1 MNLGNP
7 QHSNIMERLIIKG
20 GNHLQGEIDCSGA
33 KNAGLPI
40 LASTILLDGSALIGN
55 LPHLQDITTKLE
67 LLNSM
72 GSQINFHEDG
82 YIEINS
88 SNILLPEARYELVKT
103 MRASILV
110 MGPLVAKYGKAKI
123 SQPGGCDIGTR
134 PIDFH
139 LSGLEQMGA
148 EIKSD
153 SKYIYLKAKKLNPI
167 DFTFPKVSVTGTE
180 NLMMA
185 ATLIEGTTT
194 LRNCAKE
201 PEVVELANYLNS
213 CGAKINGAGESVII
227 VQGVKKLEAS
237 RWNVLF
243 DRIEAGTYLVAGAI
257 TNGHVKVNKIDP
269 KTIYIV
275 SEKLMDMGVEVN
287 IGLDFVEVDATS
299 SDLKAQDIFTEP
311 FPGFPT
317 DMQAQ
322 FMTLNTIASGKCII
336 EETVFEN
343 RFQHVSQLR
352 KMGADI
358 TLNKNKACVSGISN
372 LVGANV
378 SASDLRASAS
388 LVLAGLVGKN
398 KTEINDIYHIDRG
411 YECIEE
417 KLNKLGAE
425 IIREPVVY

>member
-1 MNLGNP
+1 
-7 QHSNIMERLIIKG
+7 
-20 GNHLQGEIDCSGA
+20 
-33 KNAGLPI
+33 
-40 LASTILLDGSALIGN
+40 
-55 LPHLQDITTKLE
+55 
-67 LLNSM
+67 
-72 GSQINFHEDG
+72 
-82 YIEINS
+82 
-88 SNILLPEARYELVKT
+88 

-123 SQPGGCDIGTR
+123 SQPGGCDIGSR

-139 LSGLEQMGA
+139 LSGLEKMGA

-153 SKYIYLKAKKLNPI
+153 SKYIYLKADKLKPI
-167 DFTFPKVSVTGTE
+167 EFEFPKISVTGTE

-185 ATLIEGTTT
+185 AVFTKGKTT
-194 LRNCAKE
+194 LKNCAKE
-201 PEVVELANYLNS
+201 PEVVELANFLNK
-213 CGAKINGAGESVII
+213 CGASIHGAGESTIEI
-227 VQGVKKLEAS
+227 TGVDSLGSVE
-237 RWNVLF
+237 WDVLF

-257 TNGHVKVNKIDP
+257 TNGHITVKKIEP
-269 KTIYIV
+269 KTIQV
-275 SEKLMDMGVEVN
+275 LTNKLIEMGVNVSCGEN
-287 IGLDFVEVDATS
+287 WVEADATS
-299 SDLKAQDIFTEP
+299 SEITCVDIDTEP

-322 FMTLNTIASGKCII
+322 FMALNTIATGSCTI

-358 TLNKNKACVSGISN
+358 VLSKNKAFVKGVPN
-372 LVGANV
+372 LVGSEV
-378 SASDLRASAS
+378 KASDLRASAS

-398 KTEINDIYHIDRG
+398 RTQIDNIYHIDRG

-417 KLNKLGAE
+417 KLNKLGAD

>member
-1 MNLGNP
+1 
-7 QHSNIMERLIIKG
+7 
-20 GNHLQGEIDCSGA
+20 
-33 KNAGLPI
+33 
-40 LASTILLDGSALIGN
+40 
-55 LPHLQDITTKLE
+55 
-67 LLNSM
+67 
-72 GSQINFHEDG
+72 
-82 YIEINS
+82 
-88 SNILLPEARYELVKT
+88 
-103 MRASILV
+103 
-110 MGPLVAKYGKAKI
+110 
-123 SQPGGCDIGTR
+123 
-134 PIDFH
+134 
-139 LSGLEQMGA
+139 
-148 EIKSD
+148 
-153 SKYIYLKAKKLNPI
+153 
-167 DFTFPKVSVTGTE
+167 
-180 NLMMA
+180 MMA

-201 PEVVELANYLNS
+201 PEVLELAKYLNS
-213 CGAKINGAGESVII
+213 CGAKISGAGESEII

-269 KTIYIV
+269 ETINIV
-275 SEKLMDMGVEVN
+275 SEKLMNMGVEVN
-287 IGLDFVEVDATS
+287 IGSDFVEVDATS

-322 FMTLNTIASGKCII
+322 FMTLNTIASGRCII

-358 TLNKNKACVSGISN
+358 TLNKNKASVSGVSN

-378 SASDLRASAS
+378 RASDLRASAS

>member
-1 MNLGNP
+1 
-7 QHSNIMERLIIKG
+7 MERLIIKG
-20 GNHLQGEIDCSGA
+20 GNQLHGEVNCSGA

-40 LASTILLDGSALIGN
+40 LASTILLDGVAKIGN
-55 LPHLQDITTKLE
+55 LPHLQDITTMLE

-72 GSQINFHEDG
+72 GSQINFDENG

-88 SNILLPEARYELVKT
+88 SNIHLPEARYELVKT
-103 MRASILV
+103 MRASVLV
-110 MGPLVAKYGKAKI
+110 MGPLIANYGKAKI
-123 SQPGGCDIGTR
+123 SQPGGCDIGSR

-153 SKYIYLKAKKLNPI
+153 SKYIYLNAKNLKPI
-167 DFTFPKVSVTGTE
+167 DFEFPKISVTGTE

-185 ATLIEGTTT
+185 AVLTEGKTI

-201 PEVVELANYLNS
+201 PEVVELANFLNKS
-213 CGAKINGAGESVII
+213 GASINGAGESKIEI
-227 VQGVKKLEAS
+227 NGVKNLDNVK
-237 RWNVLF
+237 WNVLF

-257 TNGHVKVNKIDP
+257 TNGHVKVQKIKP
-269 KTIYIV
+269 KTIEV
-275 SEKLMDMGVEVN
+275 LTNKLIKMGINITCGEDWVEA
-287 IGLDFVEVDATS
+287 DATS
-299 SDLKAQDIFTEP
+299 SDIKCIDIDTEP

-322 FMTLNTIASGKCII
+322 FMASGSCTI

-358 TLNKNKACVSGISN
+358 TLSKNKAYVKGVPN
-372 LVGANV
+372 LFGSDVK
-378 SASDLRASAS
+378 ASDLRASAS

-398 KTEINDIYHIDRG
+398 RTQIENIYHIDRG

>member
-1 MNLGNP
+1 
-7 QHSNIMERLIIKG
+7 MERLIIKG
-20 GNHLQGEIDCSGA
+20 GNQLHGEVDCSGA

-40 LASTILLDGSALIGN
+40 LASTILLDGVAKIGS
-55 LPHLQDITTKLE
+55 LPHLQDITTMLE

-72 GSQINFHEDG
+72 GSHINFDENG

-88 SNILLPEARYELVKT
+88 SNIDLPEARYELVKT

-123 SQPGGCDIGTR
+123 SQPGGCDIGSR

-139 LSGLEQMGA
+139 LSGLEKMGA

-153 SKYIYLKAKKLNPI
+153 SKYIYLKADKLKPI
-167 DFTFPKVSVTGTE
+167 EFEFPKISVTGTE

-185 ATLIEGTTT
+185 AVFTKGKTT
-194 LRNCAKE
+194 LKNCAKE
-201 PEVVELANYLNS
+201 PEVVELANFLNK
-213 CGAKINGAGESVII
+213 CGASIHGAGESTIEI
-227 VQGVKKLEAS
+227 TGVDSLGSVE
-237 RWNVLF
+237 WDVLF

-257 TNGHVKVNKIDP
+257 TNGHITVKKIEP
-269 KTIYIV
+269 KTIQV
-275 SEKLMDMGVEVN
+275 LTDKLIEMGVHVSYGEN
-287 IGLDFVEVDATS
+287 WVEADATS
-299 SDLKAQDIFTEP
+299 SEITCVDIGTEP

-322 FMTLNTIASGKCII
+322 FMALNTIASGSCTI

-358 TLNKNKACVSGISN
+358 VLSKNKAFVKGVSN
-372 LVGANV
+372 LVGSEV
-378 SASDLRASAS
+378 KASDLRASAS

-398 KTEINDIYHIDRG
+398 RTQIDNIYHIDRG

-417 KLNKLGAE
+417 KLNKLGAD

>member
-1 MNLGNP
+1 
-7 QHSNIMERLIIKG
+7 MERLIIKG
-20 GNHLQGEIDCSGA
+20 GNHLHGEVDCSGA

-40 LASTILLDGSALIGN
+40 LASSILLNGSALIGN

-72 GSQINFHEDG
+72 GSSINFHEDG

-88 SNILLPEARYELVKT
+88 SNIFLPEARYELVKT

-123 SQPGGCDIGTR
+123 SQPGGCDIGSR

-139 LSGLEQMGA
+139 LAGLRQMGA
-148 EIKSD
+148 EITSD

-167 DFTFPKVSVTGTE
+167 DFIFPKVSVTGTE

-185 ATLIEGTTT
+185 ATLIEGKTT

-213 CGAKINGAGESVII
+213 CGADIKGAGNSKITINGVDELKA
-227 VQGVKKLEAS
+227 KK
-237 RWNVLF
+237 WNVLF

-257 TNGHVKVNKIDP
+257 TNGHVKVKKIDP
-269 KTIYIV
+269 DTIKII
-275 SEKLMDMGVEVN
+275 SEKLMDMGVKVN
-287 IGLDFVEVDATS
+287 VGLDSVEVDATS
-299 SDLKAQDIFTEP
+299 SDLKAQNIFTEP

-322 FMTLNTIASGKCII
+322 FMTLNTIASGTCII

-343 RFQHVSQLR
+343 RFQHVSQLK
-352 KMGADI
+352 KMGAEI
-358 TLNKNKACVSGISN
+358 QLNKNKASVSGVSN

>member
-1 MNLGNP
+1 
-7 QHSNIMERLIIKG
+7 MERLIIKG

-139 LSGLEQMGA
+139 LSGLEKMGA

-153 SKYIYLKAKKLNPI
+153 SKYIYLKAKKLSPI

-201 PEVVELANYLNS
+201 PEVLELAKYLNS
-213 CGAKINGAGESVII
+213 CGAKISGAGESEII
-227 VQGVKKLEAS
+227 VHGVKKLEAS

-269 KTIYIV
+269 KTINIV
-275 SEKLMDMGVEVN
+275 SEKLMEMGVKVN
-287 IGLDFVEVDATS
+287 IGSDFVEVDATS

-322 FMTLNTIASGKCII
+322 FMTLNTIASGACII

-358 TLNKNKACVSGISN
+358 TLNKNKASVSGVSN

>member
-1 MNLGNP
+1 
-7 QHSNIMERLIIKG
+7 MERLIIKG
-20 GNHLQGEIDCSGA
+20 GNQLHGEVDCSGA

-40 LASTILLDGSALIGN
+40 LASTILLDGVAKIGN
-55 LPHLQDITTKLE
+55 LPHLQDITTMLE

-72 GSQINFHEDG
+72 GSNINFDENG
-82 YIEINS
+82 YIEIDS
-88 SNILLPEARYELVKT
+88 SNINLPEARYELVKT

-123 SQPGGCDIGTR
+123 SQPGGCDIGSR

-139 LSGLEQMGA
+139 LSGLEKMGA

-153 SKYIYLKAKKLNPI
+153 SKYIYLKVDKLKPI
-167 DFTFPKVSVTGTE
+167 EFNFPKISVTGTE

-185 ATLIEGTTT
+185 AVFTKGKTT
-194 LRNCAKE
+194 LKNCAKE
-201 PEVVELANYLNS
+201 PEVVELANFLNK
-213 CGAKINGAGESVII
+213 CGASIKGAGESTIEI
-227 VQGVKKLEAS
+227 KGVDSLRNVE
-237 RWNVLF
+237 WNVLF

-257 TNGHVKVNKIDP
+257 TNGHIVVKKIQP
-269 KTIYIV
+269 KTIQV
-275 SEKLMDMGVEVN
+275 LTKKLVEMGVDVSFGE
-287 IGLDFVEVDATS
+287 DWVEADATS
-299 SDLKAQDIFTEP
+299 SEIRCADIGTEP

-322 FMTLNTIASGKCII
+322 FMALNTIAQGSCTI

-358 TLNKNKACVSGISN
+358 VLSKNKAFVKGVIN
-372 LVGANV
+372 LVGSEV
-378 SASDLRASAS
+378 KASDLRASAS

-398 KTEINDIYHIDRG
+398 RTQIDNIYHIDRG

-417 KLNKLGAE
+417 KLNKLGAD

>member
-1 MNLGNP
+1 
-7 QHSNIMERLIIKG
+7 MERLIIKG
-20 GNHLQGEIDCSGA
+20 GNHLQGDVDCSGA

-40 LASTILLDGSALIGN
+40 LASTILLDGSAYIGN

-72 GSQINFHEDG
+72 GSSINFHEDG
-82 YIEINS
+82 FIEINS
-88 SNILLPEARYELVKT
+88 SNIQLPEARYELVKT

-148 EIKSD
+148 EITSD
-153 SKYIYLKAKKLNPI
+153 SKYIYLKAEKLKPI
-167 DFTFPKVSVTGTE
+167 SFTFPKVSVTGTE

-185 ATLIEGTTT
+185 ATLIKGETK
-194 LRNCAKE
+194 LKNCAKE
-201 PEVVELANYLNS
+201 PEVFELASYLNS
-213 CGAKINGAGESVII
+213 CGAQIQGAGESEII
-227 VQGVKKLEAS
+227 IQGVDSLSAT

-257 TNGHVKVNKIDP
+257 TNGHVKVNKINP
-269 KTIYIV
+269 KTIEIV
-275 SEKLMDMGVEVN
+275 IKKLIEMGVKVN
-287 IGLDFVEVDATS
+287 IFEDSVEVDATS
-299 SDLKAQDIFTEP
+299 SDLKARDIFTEP

-322 FMTLNTIASGKCII
+322 FMALNTIANGNCIV
-336 EETVFEN
+336 EENVFEN
-343 RFQHVSQLR
+343 RFQHVSELR
-352 KMGADI
+352 KMGANI
-358 TLNKNKACVSGISN
+358 SLNKNKAFVSGISN
-372 LVGANV
+372 LDGATV

-398 KTEINDIYHIDRG
+398 KTQINDIYHIDRG

-425 IIREPVVY
+425 IIREPVVD

>member
-1 MNLGNP
+1 
-7 QHSNIMERLIIKG
+7 MERLIIKG
-20 GNHLQGEIDCSGA
+20 GNQLHGEVDCSGA

-40 LASTILLDGSALIGN
+40 LASTILLDGVAKIGN
-55 LPHLQDITTKLE
+55 LPHLQDITTMLE

-72 GSQINFHEDG
+72 GSYINFDENG

-88 SNILLPEARYELVKT
+88 SNIDLPEARYELVKT

-123 SQPGGCDIGTR
+123 SQPGGCDIGSR

-139 LSGLEQMGA
+139 LSGLEKMGA

-153 SKYIYLKAKKLNPI
+153 SKYIYLKADKLKPI
-167 DFTFPKVSVTGTE
+167 EFEFPKISVTGTE

-185 ATLIEGTTT
+185 AVFTEGKTT
-194 LRNCAKE
+194 LKNCAKE
-201 PEVVELANYLNS
+201 PEVVELANFLNK
-213 CGAKINGAGESVII
+213 CGASIHGAGESTIEI
-227 VQGVKKLEAS
+227 TGVDSLGSVE
-237 RWNVLF
+237 WDVLF
-243 DRIEAGTYLVAGAI
+243 DRIEAGTNLVAGAI
-257 TNGHVKVNKIDP
+257 TNGHITVKKIEP
-269 KTIYIV
+269 KTIQV
-275 SEKLMDMGVEVN
+275 LTNKLIEMGVNVSYGEN
-287 IGLDFVEVDATS
+287 WVEADATS
-299 SDLKAQDIFTEP
+299 SEITCVDIDTEP

-322 FMTLNTIASGKCII
+322 FMALNTIATGSCTI

-358 TLNKNKACVSGISN
+358 VLSKNKAFVKGVPN
-372 LVGANV
+372 LVGSEV
-378 SASDLRASAS
+378 KASDLRASAS

-398 KTEINDIYHIDRG
+398 RTQIDNIYHIDRG

-417 KLNKLGAE
+417 KLNKLGAD
-425 IIREPVVY
+425 IIRERVVY

>member
-1 MNLGNP
+1 
-7 QHSNIMERLIIKG
+7 MERLIIKG

-139 LSGLEQMGA
+139 LSGLEKMGA

-153 SKYIYLKAKKLNPI
+153 SKYIYLKAKKLSPI

-201 PEVVELANYLNS
+201 PEVLELANYLNS
-213 CGAKINGAGESVII
+213 CGAKISGAGESEII
-227 VQGVKKLEAS
+227 VHGVKKLEAS

-269 KTIYIV
+269 KTINIV
-275 SEKLMDMGVEVN
+275 SEKLMEMGVKVN
-287 IGLDFVEVDATS
+287 IGSDFVEVDATS

-322 FMTLNTIASGKCII
+322 FMTLNTIASGACII

-358 TLNKNKACVSGISN
+358 TLNKNKASVSGVSN

>member
-1 MNLGNP
+1 
-7 QHSNIMERLIIKG
+7 MERLIIKG

-139 LSGLEQMGA
+139 LSGLEKMGA

-201 PEVVELANYLNS
+201 PEVLELANYLNN
-213 CGAKINGAGESVII
+213 CGAKISGAGESEII
-227 VQGVKKLEAS
+227 IQGVKKLEAS

-269 KTIYIV
+269 KTINIV
-275 SEKLMDMGVEVN
+275 SEKLMEMGVKVN
-287 IGLDFVEVDATS
+287 IGSDFVEVDATS

-322 FMTLNTIASGKCII
+322 FMTLNTIASGTCII

-358 TLNKNKACVSGISN
+358 TLNKNKASVSGVSN

-378 SASDLRASAS
+378 RASDLRASAS

>member
-1 MNLGNP
+1 
-7 QHSNIMERLIIKG
+7 MERLIIKG
-20 GNHLQGEIDCSGA
+20 GNHLFGEIDCSGA

-40 LASTILLDGSALIGN
+40 LASTILLDGSAYIGN

-72 GSQINFHEDG
+72 GANINFHEDG
-82 YIEINS
+82 FIEINS
-88 SNILLPEARYELVKT
+88 SNITLPEARYELVKT

-139 LSGLEQMGA
+139 LAGLEQMGA
-148 EIKSD
+148 KITSD
-153 SKYIYLKAKKLNPI
+153 SKYIYLEAKKLNPI
-167 DFTFPKVSVTGTE
+167 DFNFPKVSVTGTE

-185 ATLIEGTTT
+185 ATLIDGVTV

-201 PEVVELANYLNS
+201 PEVLELANYLNS
-213 CGAKINGAGESVII
+213 CGAKIEGAGESNISI
-227 VQGVKKLEAS
+227 TGVSNLEAS

-257 TNGHVKVNKIDP
+257 TNGHVKVNKINP
-269 KTIYIV
+269 QTIKILTK
-275 SEKLMDMGVEVN
+275 KLTDMGVKVN
-287 IGLDFVEVDATS
+287 VGENYVEVDATS
-299 SDLKAQDIFTEP
+299 SDIIAQDIYTEP

-322 FMTLNTIASGKCII
+322 FMTLNSIASGTCII

-343 RFQHVSQLR
+343 RFQHVSQLK

-358 TLNKNKACVSGISN
+358 TLDNNKASITGVSN

-398 KTEINDIYHIDRG
+398 KTQIDDIYHIDRG

>member
-1 MNLGNP
+1 
-7 QHSNIMERLIIKG
+7 MERLIIKG
-20 GNHLQGEIDCSGA
+20 GNQLHGEVDCSGA

-40 LASTILLDGSALIGN
+40 LASTILLDGIAKIGN
-55 LPHLQDITTKLE
+55 LPHLQDITTMLE

-72 GSQINFHEDG
+72 GSHINFDENG

-88 SNILLPEARYELVKT
+88 SNIDLPEARYELVKT

-123 SQPGGCDIGTR
+123 SQPGGCDIGSR

-139 LSGLEQMGA
+139 LSGLEKMGA

-153 SKYIYLKAKKLNPI
+153 SKYIYLKADKLKPI
-167 DFTFPKVSVTGTE
+167 EFEFPKISVTGTE

-185 ATLIEGTTT
+185 AVFTKGKTT
-194 LRNCAKE
+194 LKNCAKE
-201 PEVVELANYLNS
+201 PEVVELANFLNK
-213 CGAKINGAGESVII
+213 CGASIHGAGESTIEI
-227 VQGVKKLEAS
+227 TGVDSLGSVE
-237 RWNVLF
+237 WDVLF

-257 TNGHVKVNKIDP
+257 TNGHITVKKIEP
-269 KTIYIV
+269 KTIQV
-275 SEKLMDMGVEVN
+275 LTNKLIEMGVN
-287 IGLDFVEVDATS
+287 ISYGENWVEADATS
-299 SDLKAQDIFTEP
+299 SEITCVDIDTEP

-322 FMTLNTIASGKCII
+322 FMALNTIAIGSCTI

-358 TLNKNKACVSGISN
+358 VLSKNKAFVKGVPN
-372 LVGANV
+372 LFGSEVK
-378 SASDLRASAS
+378 ASDLRASAS

-398 KTEINDIYHIDRG
+398 RTQIDNIYHIDRG

-417 KLNKLGAE
+417 KLNKLGAD

>member
-1 MNLGNP
+1 
-7 QHSNIMERLIIKG
+7 MERLIIKG
-20 GNHLQGEIDCSGA
+20 GNQLHGEVDCSGA

-40 LASTILLDGSALIGN
+40 LASTILLDGVAKIGN
-55 LPHLQDITTKLE
+55 LPHLQDITTMLE

-72 GSQINFHEDG
+72 GSHINFDENG

-88 SNILLPEARYELVKT
+88 SNIDLPEARYELVKT

-123 SQPGGCDIGTR
+123 SQPGGCDIGSR

-139 LSGLEQMGA
+139 LSGLEKMGA

-153 SKYIYLKAKKLNPI
+153 SKYIYLKADKLKPI
-167 DFTFPKVSVTGTE
+167 EFEFPKISVTGTE

-185 ATLIEGTTT
+185 AVFTKGKTT
-194 LRNCAKE
+194 LKNCAKE
-201 PEVVELANYLNS
+201 PEVVELANFLNK
-213 CGAKINGAGESVII
+213 CGASIHGAGESTIEI
-227 VQGVKKLEAS
+227 TGVDSLGSVE
-237 RWNVLF
+237 WDVLF

-257 TNGHVKVNKIDP
+257 TNGHITVKKIEP
-269 KTIYIV
+269 KTIQV
-275 SEKLMDMGVEVN
+275 LTNKLIEMGVN
-287 IGLDFVEVDATS
+287 ISFGENWVEADATS
-299 SDLKAQDIFTEP
+299 SEITCVDIDTEP

-322 FMTLNTIASGKCII
+322 FMALNTIATGSCTI

-358 TLNKNKACVSGISN
+358 VLSKNKAFVKGVPN
-372 LVGANV
+372 LVGSEV
-378 SASDLRASAS
+378 KASDLRASAS

-398 KTEINDIYHIDRG
+398 RTQIDNIYHIDRG

-417 KLNKLGAE
+417 KLNKLGAD

>member
-1 MNLGNP
+1 
-7 QHSNIMERLIIKG
+7 MERLIIKG
-20 GNHLQGEIDCSGA
+20 GNQLHGEVDCSGA

-40 LASTILLDGSALIGN
+40 LASTILLNGVAKIGN
-55 LPHLQDITTKLE
+55 LPHLQDITTMLE

-72 GSQINFHEDG
+72 GSSINFDENG
-82 YIEINS
+82 YIEIDS
-88 SNILLPEARYELVKT
+88 SSINLPEARYDLVKT

-123 SQPGGCDIGTR
+123 SQPGGCDIGSR

-139 LSGLEQMGA
+139 LSGLEKMGA

-153 SKYIYLKAKKLNPI
+153 SKYIYLKADKLKPI
-167 DFTFPKVSVTGTE
+167 EFNFPKISVTGTE

-185 ATLIEGTTT
+185 AVFTKGKTT

-201 PEVVELANYLNS
+201 PEVVELANFLNK
-213 CGAKINGAGESVII
+213 CGASINGAGESTIEI
-227 VQGVKKLEAS
+227 TGVDSLGNIK
-237 RWNVLF
+237 WDVLF

-257 TNGHVKVNKIDP
+257 TNGHIVVKKIKP
-269 KTIYIV
+269 KTIQV
-275 SEKLMDMGVEVN
+275 LTNKLVEMGVNVSFGE
-287 IGLDFVEVDATS
+287 DWVEADATS
-299 SDLKAQDIFTEP
+299 SEIRCADIGTEP

-322 FMTLNTIASGKCII
+322 FMALNTIALGSCTI

-358 TLNKNKACVSGISN
+358 VLTKNKAFVKGVIN
-372 LVGANV
+372 LVGSEV
-378 SASDLRASAS
+378 RASDLRASAS

-398 KTEINDIYHIDRG
+398 RTQIDNIYHIDRG

-417 KLNKLGAE
+417 KLNKLGAD

>member
-1 MNLGNP
+1 
-7 QHSNIMERLIIKG
+7 MERLIIKG
-20 GNHLQGEIDCSGA
+20 GNQLHGEVDCSGA

-40 LASTILLDGSALIGN
+40 LASTILLDGVAKIGN
-55 LPHLQDITTKLE
+55 LPHLQDITTMLE

-72 GSQINFHEDG
+72 GSHINFDENG

-88 SNILLPEARYELVKT
+88 SNIDLPEARYELVKT

-123 SQPGGCDIGTR
+123 SQPGGCDIGSR

-139 LSGLEQMGA
+139 LSGLEKMGA

-153 SKYIYLKAKKLNPI
+153 SKYIYLNADKLKPI
-167 DFTFPKVSVTGTE
+167 EFEFPKISVTGTE

-185 ATLIEGTTT
+185 AVFTEGKTT
-194 LRNCAKE
+194 LKNCAKE
-201 PEVVELANYLNS
+201 PEVVELANFLNK
-213 CGAKINGAGESVII
+213 CGASIHGAGESTIEI
-227 VQGVKKLEAS
+227 TGVDSLGSVE
-237 RWNVLF
+237 WDVLF

-257 TNGHVKVNKIDP
+257 TNGHITVKKIEP
-269 KTIYIV
+269 KTIQV
-275 SEKLMDMGVEVN
+275 LTNKLIEMGVNVSYGEN
-287 IGLDFVEVDATS
+287 WVEADATS
-299 SDLKAQDIFTEP
+299 SEITCVDIDTEP

-322 FMTLNTIASGKCII
+322 FMALNTIATGSCTI

-358 TLNKNKACVSGISN
+358 VLSKNKAFVKGVPN
-372 LVGANV
+372 LVGSEV
-378 SASDLRASAS
+378 KASDLRASAS

-398 KTEINDIYHIDRG
+398 RTQIDNIYHIDRG

-417 KLNKLGAE
+417 KLNKLGAD

>member
-1 MNLGNP
+1 
-7 QHSNIMERLIIKG
+7 MERLIIKG
-20 GNHLQGEIDCSGA
+20 GNQLHGEVDCSGA

-40 LASTILLDGSALIGN
+40 LASTILLNGVAKIGN
-55 LPHLQDITTKLE
+55 LPHLQDITTMLE

-72 GSQINFHEDG
+72 GSSINFDENG
-82 YIEINS
+82 YIEIDS
-88 SNILLPEARYELVKT
+88 SSINLPEARYDLVKT

-123 SQPGGCDIGTR
+123 SQPGGCDIGSR

-139 LSGLEQMGA
+139 LSGLEKMGA

-153 SKYIYLKAKKLNPI
+153 SKYIYLKADKLKPI
-167 DFTFPKVSVTGTE
+167 EFNFPKISVTGTE

-185 ATLIEGTTT
+185 AVFTKGKTT

-201 PEVVELANYLNS
+201 PEVVELANFLNK
-213 CGAKINGAGESVII
+213 CGASINGAGESTIEI
-227 VQGVKKLEAS
+227 TGVDSLGNIK
-237 RWNVLF
+237 WDVLF

-257 TNGHVKVNKIDP
+257 TNGHIVVKKIKP
-269 KTIYIV
+269 KTIQVITN
-275 SEKLMDMGVEVN
+275 KLVEMGVNVSFGE
-287 IGLDFVEVDATS
+287 DWVEADATS
-299 SDLKAQDIFTEP
+299 SEIRCADIGTEP

-322 FMTLNTIASGKCII
+322 FMALNTIASGSCTI

-343 RFQHVSQLR
+343 RFQHVCQLR

-358 TLNKNKACVSGISN
+358 VLTKNKAFVKGVIN
-372 LVGANV
+372 LVGSEV
-378 SASDLRASAS
+378 KASDLRASAS

-398 KTEINDIYHIDRG
+398 RTQIDNIYHIDRG

-417 KLNKLGAE
+417 KLNKLGAD

>member
-1 MNLGNP
+1 
-7 QHSNIMERLIIKG
+7 MERLIIKG
-20 GNHLQGEIDCSGA
+20 GNQLHGEVDCSGA

-40 LASTILLDGSALIGN
+40 LASTILLDGVAKIGN
-55 LPHLQDITTKLE
+55 LPHLQDITTMLE

-72 GSQINFHEDG
+72 GSHINFDENG

-88 SNILLPEARYELVKT
+88 SNIDLPEARYELVKT

-123 SQPGGCDIGTR
+123 SQPGGCDIGSR

-139 LSGLEQMGA
+139 LSGLEKMGA

-153 SKYIYLKAKKLNPI
+153 SKYIYLKADKLKPI
-167 DFTFPKVSVTGTE
+167 EFEFPKISVTGTE

-185 ATLIEGTTT
+185 AVFTKGKTT
-194 LRNCAKE
+194 LKNCAKE
-201 PEVVELANYLNS
+201 PEVVELANFLNK
-213 CGAKINGAGESVII
+213 CGASIHGAGESTIEI
-227 VQGVKKLEAS
+227 TGVDSLGSVE
-237 RWNVLF
+237 WDVLF

-257 TNGHVKVNKIDP
+257 TNGHITVKKIEP
-269 KTIYIV
+269 KTIQV
-275 SEKLMDMGVEVN
+275 LTNKLIEMGVNVSYGEN
-287 IGLDFVEVDATS
+287 WVEADATS
-299 SDLKAQDIFTEP
+299 SEITCVDIGTQP

-322 FMTLNTIASGKCII
+322 FMALNTIATGSCTI

-358 TLNKNKACVSGISN
+358 VLSKNKAFVKGVPN
-372 LVGANV
+372 LVGSEV
-378 SASDLRASAS
+378 KASDLRASAS

-398 KTEINDIYHIDRG
+398 RTQIDNIYHIDRG

-417 KLNKLGAE
+417 KLNKLGAD

>member
-1 MNLGNP
+1 
-7 QHSNIMERLIIKG
+7 MERLIIKG

-139 LSGLEQMGA
+139 LSGLEKMGA

-167 DFTFPKVSVTGTE
+167 DFSFPKVSVTGTE

-201 PEVVELANYLNS
+201 PEVLELANYLNS
-213 CGAKINGAGESVII
+213 CGAKISGAGESEII
-227 VQGVKKLEAS
+227 VHGVKKLEAS

-269 KTIYIV
+269 ETINVV
-275 SEKLMDMGVEVN
+275 SEKLMSMGVEVN
-287 IGLDFVEVDATS
+287 IGSDFVEVDATS

-322 FMTLNTIASGKCII
+322 FMTLNTIASGTCII

-358 TLNKNKACVSGISN
+358 TLNKNKASVSGVSN

-378 SASDLRASAS
+378 RASDLRASAS

>member
-1 MNLGNP
+1 
-7 QHSNIMERLIIKG
+7 MERLIIKG
-20 GNHLQGEIDCSGA
+20 GNQLHGEVDCSGA

-40 LASTILLDGSALIGN
+40 LASTILLDGVAKIGN
-55 LPHLQDITTKLE
+55 LPHLQDITTMLE

-72 GSQINFHEDG
+72 GSHINFDENG

-88 SNILLPEARYELVKT
+88 SNIDLPEARYELVKT

-123 SQPGGCDIGTR
+123 SQPGGCDIGSR

-139 LSGLEQMGA
+139 LSGLEKMGA

-153 SKYIYLKAKKLNPI
+153 SKYIYLKAEKLKPI
-167 DFTFPKVSVTGTE
+167 EFEFPKISVTGTE

-185 ATLIEGTTT
+185 AVFTEGKTT
-194 LRNCAKE
+194 LKNCAKE
-201 PEVVELANYLNS
+201 PEVVELANFLNK
-213 CGAKINGAGESVII
+213 CGASIHGAGESTIEI
-227 VQGVKKLEAS
+227 TGVDSLGGVE
-237 RWNVLF
+237 WDVLF

-257 TNGHVKVNKIDP
+257 TNGHITVKKIEP
-269 KTIYIV
+269 KTIQV
-275 SEKLMDMGVEVN
+275 LTNKLIEMGVNVSYGEN
-287 IGLDFVEVDATS
+287 WVEADATS
-299 SDLKAQDIFTEP
+299 SEITCVDIDTEP

-322 FMTLNTIASGKCII
+322 FMALNTIATGSCTI

-358 TLNKNKACVSGISN
+358 VLSKNKAFVKGVPN
-372 LVGANV
+372 LVGSEV
-378 SASDLRASAS
+378 KASDLRASAS

-398 KTEINDIYHIDRG
+398 RTQIDNIYHIDRG

-417 KLNKLGAE
+417 KLNKLGAD

>member
-1 MNLGNP
+1 
-7 QHSNIMERLIIKG
+7 MERLIIKG
-20 GNHLQGEIDCSGA
+20 GNQLHGEVDCSGA

-40 LASTILLDGSALIGN
+40 LASTILLDGVAKIGN
-55 LPHLQDITTKLE
+55 LPHLQDITTMLE

-72 GSQINFHEDG
+72 GSHINFDENG

-88 SNILLPEARYELVKT
+88 SNIDLPEARYELVKT

-123 SQPGGCDIGTR
+123 SQPGGCDIGSR

-139 LSGLEQMGA
+139 LSGLEKMGA

-153 SKYIYLKAKKLNPI
+153 SKYIYLKADKLKPI
-167 DFTFPKVSVTGTE
+167 EFEFPKISVTGTE

-185 ATLIEGTTT
+185 AVFTKGKTT
-194 LRNCAKE
+194 LKNCAKE
-201 PEVVELANYLNS
+201 PEVVELANFLNK
-213 CGAKINGAGESVII
+213 CGASIHGAGESTIEI
-227 VQGVKKLEAS
+227 TGVDSLGSVE
-237 RWNVLF
+237 WDVLF

-257 TNGHVKVNKIDP
+257 TNGHITVKKIEP
-269 KTIYIV
+269 KTIQV
-275 SEKLMDMGVEVN
+275 LTNKLIEMGVNVSYGEN
-287 IGLDFVEVDATS
+287 WVEADATS
-299 SDLKAQDIFTEP
+299 SEITCVDIDTEP

-322 FMTLNTIASGKCII
+322 FMALNTIATGSCTI

-358 TLNKNKACVSGISN
+358 VLSKNKAFVKGVSN
-372 LVGANV
+372 LVGSEV
-378 SASDLRASAS
+378 KASDLRASAS

-398 KTEINDIYHIDRG
+398 RTQIDNIYHIDRG

-417 KLNKLGAE
+417 KLNKLGAD

>member
-1 MNLGNP
+1 
-7 QHSNIMERLIIKG
+7 MERLIIKG
-20 GNHLQGEIDCSGA
+20 GNHLQGDVDCSGA

-40 LASTILLDGSALIGN
+40 LASTILLDGSAYIGN

-72 GSQINFHEDG
+72 GSSINFHEDG
-82 YIEINS
+82 FIEINS
-88 SNILLPEARYELVKT
+88 SNIQLPEARYELVKT

-148 EIKSD
+148 EITSD
-153 SKYIYLKAKKLNPI
+153 SKYIYLKAEKLKPI
-167 DFTFPKVSVTGTE
+167 SFTFPKVSVTGTE

-185 ATLIEGTTT
+185 ATLIKGETK

-201 PEVVELANYLNS
+201 PEVFELASYLNS
-213 CGAKINGAGESVII
+213 CGAQIQGAGESEII
-227 VQGVKKLEAS
+227 IHGVDSLSAT

-257 TNGHVKVNKIDP
+257 TNGHVKVNKINP
-269 KTIYIV
+269 KTIEIV
-275 SEKLMDMGVEVN
+275 IKKLIEMGVKVN
-287 IGLDFVEVDATS
+287 IFEDSVEVDATS
-299 SDLKAQDIFTEP
+299 SDLKARDIFTEP

-322 FMTLNTIASGKCII
+322 FMALNTIANGNCIV
-336 EETVFEN
+336 EENVFEN
-343 RFQHVSQLR
+343 RFQHVSELR
-352 KMGADI
+352 KMGANI
-358 TLNKNKACVSGISN
+358 SLNKNKAFVSGISN
-372 LVGANV
+372 LDGATV

-398 KTEINDIYHIDRG
+398 KTQINDIYHIDRG

-425 IIREPVVY
+425 IIREPVVD

>member
-1 MNLGNP
+1 
-7 QHSNIMERLIIKG
+7 MERLIIKG
-20 GNHLQGEIDCSGA
+20 GNHLQGEVDCSGA
-33 KNAGLPI
+33 KNSGLPL
-40 LASTILLDGSALIGN
+40 LASTILLDGKAEIGN

-72 GSQINFHEDG
+72 GSSINFNEDG
-82 YIEINS
+82 FIEIDS
-88 SNILLPEARYELVKT
+88 SNIVLPEARYELVKT

-110 MGPLVAKYGKAKI
+110 MGPLLAKYGKAKI

-139 LSGLEQMGA
+139 LSGLEKMGA

-153 SKYIYLKAKKLNPI
+153 SKYIYLEAKNLKAIN
-167 DFTFPKVSVTGTE
+167 FSFPKVSVTGTE

-185 ATLIEGTTT
+185 ASIIEGQTT
-194 LRNCAKE
+194 LDNCAKE

-213 CGAKINGAGESVII
+213 CGARIHGAGESKIFI
-227 VQGVKKLEAS
+227 EGVQRLEAKK
-237 RWNVLF
+237 WNVLF

-257 TNGHVKVNKIDP
+257 TNGHVKVNKINP
-269 KTIYIV
+269 KTIENI
-275 SEKLMDMGVEVN
+275 SEKLQSMGANVSV
-287 IGLDFVEVDATS
+287 GDDFVEVDATS
-299 SDLKAQDIFTEP
+299 VDLKAQNIFTEP

-322 FMTLNTIASGKCII
+322 FMALNTIASGNCVI

-343 RFQHVSQLR
+343 RFQHVSQLI

-358 TLNKNKACVSGISN
+358 SLDKNKAYVTGVSN
-372 LVGANV
+372 LIGAKV

-398 KTEINDIYHIDRG
+398 KTMINDIYHIDRG

-425 IIREPVVY
+425 IIREPVVS

>member
-1 MNLGNP
+1 
-7 QHSNIMERLIIKG
+7 MERLIIKG
-20 GNHLQGEIDCSGA
+20 GNHLQGDIDCSGA

-40 LASTILLDGSALIGN
+40 LASTILLDDSAFLGN

-88 SNILLPEARYELVKT
+88 SNIHLPEARYELVKT

-153 SKYIYLKAKKLNPI
+153 SKYIYLKANKLNPI

-185 ATLIEGTTT
+185 ATLIEGTTL

-201 PEVVELANYLNS
+201 PEVLELANYLNS
-213 CGAKINGAGESVII
+213 CGAKISGAGEAEII

-237 RWNVLF
+237 RWNILF

-269 KTIYIV
+269 QTINII
-275 SEKLMDMGVEVN
+275 SEKLIDMGVKVN
-287 IGLDFVEVDATS
+287 IGSDFVEVDATS
-299 SDLKAQDIFTEP
+299 TDLKAQNIYTEP

-322 FMTLNTIASGKCII
+322 FMTLNTIASGACII

-343 RFQHVSQLR
+343 RFQHVSQLK

-358 TLNKNKACVSGISN
+358 TLNKNKASVSGVSN

>member
-1 MNLGNP
+1 
-7 QHSNIMERLIIKG
+7 MERLIIKG
-20 GNHLQGEIDCSGA
+20 GNHLFGEIDCSGA

-40 LASTILLDGSALIGN
+40 LASTILLDGSAYIGN

-72 GSQINFHEDG
+72 GANINFHEDG
-82 YIEINS
+82 FIEINS
-88 SNILLPEARYELVKT
+88 SNITLPEARYELVKT

-139 LSGLEQMGA
+139 LAGLEQMGA
-148 EIKSD
+148 KITSD
-153 SKYIYLKAKKLNPI
+153 SKYIYLEAKKLNPI
-167 DFTFPKVSVTGTE
+167 DFNFPKVSVTGTE

-185 ATLIEGTTT
+185 ATLIDGVTV

-201 PEVVELANYLNS
+201 PEVLELANYLNS
-213 CGAKINGAGESVII
+213 CGAKIEGAGKSNISI
-227 VQGVKKLEAS
+227 TGVSNLEAS

-257 TNGHVKVNKIDP
+257 TNGHVKVNKINP
-269 KTIYIV
+269 QTIKILTK
-275 SEKLMDMGVEVN
+275 KLADMGVRVN
-287 IGLDFVEVDATS
+287 VGENYVEVDATS
-299 SDLKAQDIFTEP
+299 SDIIAQDIYTEP

-322 FMTLNTIASGKCII
+322 FMTLNSIASGTCII

-343 RFQHVSQLR
+343 RFQHVSQLK

-358 TLNKNKACVSGISN
+358 TLDNNKASITGVSN
-372 LVGANV
+372 LVGADV

-398 KTEINDIYHIDRG
+398 KTQIDDIYHIDRG

>member
-1 MNLGNP
+1 
-7 QHSNIMERLIIKG
+7 MERLIIKG
-20 GNHLQGEIDCSGA
+20 GNQLHGQVDCSGA

-40 LASTILLDGSALIGN
+40 LASTILLDDVAKIGN
-55 LPHLQDITTKLE
+55 LPHLQDITTMLE

-72 GSQINFHEDG
+72 GSHINFDESG

-88 SNILLPEARYELVKT
+88 SNINLPEARYELVKT

-110 MGPLVAKYGKAKI
+110 MGPLIARYGQAKI
-123 SQPGGCDIGTR
+123 SQPGGCDIGSR

-139 LSGLEQMGA
+139 LSGLEKMGA

-153 SKYIYLKAKKLNPI
+153 SKYIYLKADKLQPI
-167 DFTFPKVSVTGTE
+167 EFEFPKISVTGTE

-185 ATLIEGTTT
+185 AVFTKGKTILK
-194 LRNCAKE
+194 NCAKE
-201 PEVVELANYLNS
+201 PEVVELANFLNK
-213 CGAKINGAGESVII
+213 CGASIHGAGEYNIEI
-227 VQGVKKLEAS
+227 NGVDTLRGAE
-237 RWNVLF
+237 WDVLF

-257 TNGHVKVNKIDP
+257 TNGNVVVNKIEP
-269 KTIYIV
+269 KTIQV
-275 SEKLMDMGVEVN
+275 LSDKLIEMGVNVSS
-287 IGLDFVEVDATS
+287 GKDWVEVDATS
-299 SDLKAQDIFTEP
+299 SEITCINLNTKP

-322 FMTLNTIASGKCII
+322 FMALNTIASGSCII

-358 TLNKNKACVSGISN
+358 VLSQNKAFVNGVPN
-372 LVGANV
+372 LVGSKV
-378 SASDLRASAS
+378 KASDLRASAS

-398 KTEINDIYHIDRG
+398 RTQIDNIYHIDRG

-417 KLNKLGAE
+417 KLNKLGAD
-425 IIREPVVY
+425 IIREPVVS

>member
-1 MNLGNP
+1 
-7 QHSNIMERLIIKG
+7 MERLIIKG
-20 GNHLQGEIDCSGA
+20 GNQLHGEVDCSGA

-40 LASTILLDGSALIGN
+40 LASTILLDGVAKIGN
-55 LPHLQDITTKLE
+55 LPHLQDITTMLE

-72 GSQINFHEDG
+72 GSHINFDENG

-88 SNILLPEARYELVKT
+88 SNIDLPEARYELVKT

-110 MGPLVAKYGKAKI
+110 MGPLVAKFGKAKI
-123 SQPGGCDIGTR
+123 SQPGGCDIGSR

-139 LSGLEQMGA
+139 LSGLEKMGA

-153 SKYIYLKAKKLNPI
+153 SKYIYLKADKLKPI
-167 DFTFPKVSVTGTE
+167 DYEFPKISVTGTE

-185 ATLIEGTTT
+185 AVFTEGKTT
-194 LRNCAKE
+194 LKNCAKE
-201 PEVVELANYLNS
+201 PEVVELANFLNK
-213 CGAKINGAGESVII
+213 CGASIHGAGESTIEI
-227 VQGVKKLEAS
+227 TGVNSLGSVE
-237 RWNVLF
+237 WDVLF

-257 TNGHVKVNKIDP
+257 TNGHITVKKIEP
-269 KTIYIV
+269 KTIQV
-275 SEKLMDMGVEVN
+275 LTNKLVEMGVNVSYGEN
-287 IGLDFVEVDATS
+287 WVEADATS
-299 SDLKAQDIFTEP
+299 SEITCVDIDTEP

-322 FMTLNTIASGKCII
+322 FMALNTIATGSCTI

-358 TLNKNKACVSGISN
+358 VLSKNKAFVKGVPN
-372 LVGANV
+372 LVGSEV
-378 SASDLRASAS
+378 KASDLRASAS

-398 KTEINDIYHIDRG
+398 RTQIDNIYHIDRG

-417 KLNKLGAE
+417 KLNKLGAD

>member
-1 MNLGNP
+1 
-7 QHSNIMERLIIKG
+7 MERLIIKG

-139 LSGLEQMGA
+139 LSGLEKMGA

-167 DFTFPKVSVTGTE
+167 DFSFPKVSVTGTE

-201 PEVVELANYLNS
+201 PEVLELANYLNS
-213 CGAKINGAGESVII
+213 CGAKISGAGESEII

-269 KTIYIV
+269 KTINIV
-275 SEKLMDMGVEVN
+275 SEKLVEMGVKVN
-287 IGLDFVEVDATS
+287 NGSDFVEVDATS
-299 SDLKAQDIFTEP
+299 SDLRAQDIFTEP

-322 FMTLNTIASGKCII
+322 FMTLNTIASGRCII

-358 TLNKNKACVSGISN
+358 TLNKNKASVSGVSN

>member
-1 MNLGNP
+1 
-7 QHSNIMERLIIKG
+7 MERLIIKG
-20 GNHLQGEIDCSGA
+20 GNQLHGEVDCSGA

-40 LASTILLDGSALIGN
+40 LASTILLDGVAKIGN
-55 LPHLQDITTKLE
+55 LPHLQDITTMLE

-72 GSQINFHEDG
+72 GSHINFDENG

-88 SNILLPEARYELVKT
+88 SNIDLPEARYELVKT

-123 SQPGGCDIGTR
+123 SQPGGCDIGSR

-139 LSGLEQMGA
+139 LSGLEKMGA

-153 SKYIYLKAKKLNPI
+153 SKYIYLKADKLKPI
-167 DFTFPKVSVTGTE
+167 EFEFPKISVTGTE

-185 ATLIEGTTT
+185 AVFTEGKTT
-194 LRNCAKE
+194 LKNCAKE
-201 PEVVELANYLNS
+201 PEVVELANFLNK
-213 CGAKINGAGESVII
+213 CGATIHGAGESTIEI
-227 VQGVKKLEAS
+227 TGVDSLGSVE
-237 RWNVLF
+237 WDVLF

-257 TNGHVKVNKIDP
+257 TNGHITVKKIEP
-269 KTIYIV
+269 KTIQV
-275 SEKLMDMGVEVN
+275 LTNKLIEMGVNVSYGEN
-287 IGLDFVEVDATS
+287 WVEADATS
-299 SDLKAQDIFTEP
+299 SEITCVDIDTES

-322 FMTLNTIASGKCII
+322 FMALNTIATGSCTI

-358 TLNKNKACVSGISN
+358 VLSKNKAFVKGVPN
-372 LVGANV
+372 LVGSEV
-378 SASDLRASAS
+378 KASDLRASAS

-398 KTEINDIYHIDRG
+398 RTQIDNIYHIDRG

-417 KLNKLGAE
+417 KLNKLGAD

>member
-1 MNLGNP
+1 
-7 QHSNIMERLIIKG
+7 MERLIIKG

-153 SKYIYLKAKKLNPI
+153 SKYIYLKANKLNPI
-167 DFTFPKVSVTGTE
+167 DFDFPKVSVTGTE

-185 ATLIEGTTT
+185 ATLIEGTTI

-201 PEVVELANYLNS
+201 PEVLELANYLNS
-213 CGAKINGAGESVII
+213 CGAKISGAGESEIK

-269 KTIYIV
+269 ETINII

-287 IGLDFVEVDATS
+287 IGSDFVEVDATS

-322 FMTLNTIASGKCII
+322 FMTLNTIASGTCII

>member
-1 MNLGNP
+1 
-7 QHSNIMERLIIKG
+7 MERLIIKG

-139 LSGLEQMGA
+139 LSGLEKMGA

-153 SKYIYLKAKKLNPI
+153 SKYIYLKAKKLSPI

-201 PEVVELANYLNS
+201 PEVLELANYLNS
-213 CGAKINGAGESVII
+213 CGAKISGAGESEII
-227 VQGVKKLEAS
+227 VHGVKKLEAS

-269 KTIYIV
+269 KTINIV
-275 SEKLMDMGVEVN
+275 SEKLMEMGVKVN
-287 IGLDFVEVDATS
+287 IGSDFVEVDATS

-322 FMTLNTIASGKCII
+322 FMTLNTIASGTCMI

-358 TLNKNKACVSGISN
+358 TLNKNQASVSGVSN

-378 SASDLRASAS
+378 RASDLRASAS